1 MHKQRCRAA
10 FVSVRFAALPSEYM
24 DYKLLLDTA
33 VMAGELMLENGA
45 ETYRVEDTMH
55 RILSLSDLKIA
66 EVFVTMT
73 GFVATL
79 DDPSIDS
86 MTVVRRISSRSTNL
100 DIIHRVNTI
109 SREFCTGNISLKDA
123 FHEIRDIKRTP
134 SKPRA
139 FLFST
144 TVITASFTLTFGGG
158 FWEIVVS
165 AMAGFLMALCLYL
178 CRRCR
183 MQNFLSMLLSAAVL
197 SASASLGARLLPVPG
212 TLDNIVI
219 GAIMP
224 LVPGVA
230 ITNAVFDTLNGDY
243 LSGIA
248 RTLEAFVIAA
258 AVAIGI
264 GLGLGI

>member
-1 MHKQRCRAA
+1 
-10 FVSVRFAALPSEYM
+10 
-24 DYKLLLDTA
+24 
-33 VMAGELMLENGA
+33 MLQNGA

-55 RILSLSDLKIA
+55 RMLSLSNLKIA

-86 MTVVRRISSRSTNL
+86 MTVVRRISNRAINL
-100 DIIHRVNTI
+100 DIIHQVNNI
-109 SREFCTGNISLKDA
+109 SRNFCNGSISLKDA
-123 FHEIRDIKRTP
+123 FHQIRDLKRIP
-134 SKPRA
+134 SNPRA
-139 FLFST
+139 FLLST
-144 TVITASFTLTFGGG
+144 TIITASFTMTFGGS

-165 AMAGFLMALCLYL
+165 AIAGLFMALCLYL
-178 CRRCR
+178 CKRCH
-183 MQNFLSMLLSAAVL
+183 MQNFLSMLLCAAVV
-197 SASASLGARLLPVPG
+197 SASASLGSRILPVPG
-212 TLDNIVI
+212 SLDNIVI

>member
-1 MHKQRCRAA
+1 
-10 FVSVRFAALPSEYM
+10 M

-55 RILSLSDLKIA
+55 RILSLSRLKTA

-79 DDPSIDS
+79 DDPSISS
-86 MTVVRRISSRSTNL
+86 MTVVRRITSRTTNL
-100 DIIHRVNTI
+100 NIIHEVNSI
-109 SREFCTGNISLKDA
+109 SRNFCNGSISLKDA
-123 FHEIRDIKRTP
+123 FHQIREIQRTP
-134 SKPRA
+134 AAPKA
-139 FLFST
+139 FLLST
-144 TVITASFTLTFGGG
+144 VVVTASFTLTLGGT
-158 FWEIVVS
+158 FWEILVS
-165 AMAGFLMALCLYL
+165 ALAGLLMAACLYL
-178 CRRCR
+178 CKRLR
-183 MQNFLSMLLSAAVL
+183 MHSFLSMLLSAAVV
-197 SASASLGARLLPVPG
+197 SVTATLGAKLLPVPG

-230 ITNAVFDTLNGDY
+230 ITNAVFDTLSGDY

-248 RTLEAFVIAA
+248 RTMEAFVIAA
-258 AVAIGI
+258 AIAIGI
-264 GLGLGI
+264 GLGLAIRF

>member
-1 MHKQRCRAA
+1 
-10 FVSVRFAALPSEYM
+10 
-24 DYKLLLDTA
+24 
-33 VMAGELMLENGA
+33 MLQNGA

-55 RILSLSDLKIA
+55 RMLSLSNLKIA

-86 MTVVRRISSRSTNL
+86 MTVVRRISNRSINL
-100 DIIHRVNTI
+100 DIIHQVNNI
-109 SREFCTGNISLKDA
+109 SRNLCNGSISLKDA
-123 FHEIRDIKRTP
+123 FHQIRDIKRMP
-134 SKPRA
+134 SKPKA
-139 FLFST
+139 FLLST
-144 TVITASFTLTFGGG
+144 TVVAASFTMTFGGS

-165 AMAGFLMALCLYL
+165 AISGFLLAGCLYL
-178 CRRCR
+178 CKRCH
-183 MQNFLSMLLSAAVL
+183 MQNFLSILLCAAVVSV
-197 SASASLGARLLPVPG
+197 SATLGARILPVSRV
-212 TLDNIVI
+212 LDNIVI

-258 AVAIGI
+258 AIAIGI
-264 GLGLGI
+264 GLGLGV